1 MGYQDTIWAAKDMY
15 NSTPSMCSVCSEN
28 AAVEDGRCGCCL
40 YPALRADRDRWR
52 MRAEEAEEMMVE
64 LLVDHLRMP
73 IREACLMIGKD

>member
-1 MGYQDTIWAAKDMY
+1 MEYQDTDHAVKATY
-15 NSTPSMCSVCSEN
+15 NFGASMCSVCAEN

-52 MRAEEAEEMMVE
+52 LRAEEAEEMMVE

-73 IREACLMIGKD
+73 IHKASLMIGKD

>member
-1 MGYQDTIWAAKDMY
+1 MGIYFRAML
-15 NSTPSMCSVCSEN
+15 MCSVCGEA

-64 LLVDHLRMP
+64 ILVDYLRVP
-73 IREACLMIGKD
+73 IREACVMVGRT